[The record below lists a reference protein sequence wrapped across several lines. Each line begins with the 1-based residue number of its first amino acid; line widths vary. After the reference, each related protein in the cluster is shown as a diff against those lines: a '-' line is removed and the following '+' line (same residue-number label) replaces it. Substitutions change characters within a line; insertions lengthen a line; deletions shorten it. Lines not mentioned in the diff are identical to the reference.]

1 MRLIVPII
9 IIIGVVIFQSV
20 FIVQEISQAIV
31 LQFGDPKK
39 IITKAGLNFKLPF
52 IQNVV
57 YLDKRILNLDS
68 APEEV
73 IAADQKRLIVDAIA
87 RFKIVDPLKFYISVG
102 NERVARSRLST
113 IINSRIR
120 GVLGTQELATLLSTD
135 RAKQMAIIQNDV
147 NTEAKTLG
155 IQIVVI
161 GVFLFQSIVIV
172 QEINQ
177 AIVLQFGDPKKIISK
192 AGLNFKLPFIQN
204 VVFLDK
210 RILNLDNAPQE
221 VIAADQKRLIVDA
234 IARFKIVDPLKFYIS
249 VGNERVARSRLSTII
264 NSRIRGVLG
273 TQELATLLSTD
284 RAKQMAINQ
293 NDVNTEAKTL
303 GIQIVDVRIKRA
315 DLPPANSDA
324 IYKRMQ
330 TEREREAKEFRAQ
343 GAEIAQKI
351 RSTADKYVT
360 VLLANPNKKSEIMKG
375 EGDGQ
380 RNKIFANA
388 FGQDPQFFAF
398 YRAMQAYETALI
410 GGETSLV
417 LSPDSEF
424 FKFFGKAMKP
434 R

>member
-1 MRLIVPII
+1 MKGVKLIIPAIVLIV
-9 IIIGVVIFQSV
+9 VVLFQSL

-57 YLDKRILNLDS
+57 
-68 APEEV
+68 
-73 IAADQKRLIVDAIA
+73 
-87 RFKIVDPLKFYISVG
+87 
-102 NERVARSRLST
+102 
-113 IINSRIR
+113 
-120 GVLGTQELATLLSTD
+120 
-135 RAKQMAIIQNDV
+135 
-147 NTEAKTLG
+147 
-155 IQIVVI
+155 
-161 GVFLFQSIVIV
+161 
-172 QEINQ
+172 
-177 AIVLQFGDPKKIISK
+177 
-192 AGLNFKLPFIQN
+192 
-204 VVFLDK
+204 FLDK
-210 RILNLDNAPQE
+210 RILNLDNEPQE

-284 RAKQMAINQ
+284 RTKQMSIIQ
-293 NDVNTEAKTL
+293 NDVNTEAKNF
-303 GIQIVDVRIKRA
+303 GIEIVDVRIKRA
-315 DLPPANSDA
+315 DLPPANSEA

-351 RSTADKYVT
+351 RSTADKDVT
-360 VLLANPNKKSEIMKG
+360 VLLAEANKKSEIMKG
-375 EGDGQ
+375 EGDGL
-380 RNKIFANA
+380 RNKIFADA
-388 FGQDPQFFAF
+388 FGKDPQFFGF
-398 YRAMQAYETALI
+398 YRAMQAYEKALI

-424 FKFFGKAMKP
+424 FKFFGKSIKSNTK

>member
-1 MRLIVPII
+1 MKVPKFIIPAIV
-9 IIIGVVIFQSV
+9 IIGVV
-20 FIVQEISQAIV
+20 
-31 LQFGDPKK
+31 
-39 IITKAGLNFKLPF
+39 
-52 IQNVV
+52 
-57 YLDKRILNLDS
+57 
-68 APEEV
+68 
-73 IAADQKRLIVDAIA
+73 
-87 RFKIVDPLKFYISVG
+87 
-102 NERVARSRLST
+102 
-113 IINSRIR
+113 
-120 GVLGTQELATLLSTD
+120 
-135 RAKQMAIIQNDV
+135 
-147 NTEAKTLG
+147 
-155 IQIVVI
+155 
-161 GVFLFQSIVIV
+161 LFQSLFIV

-221 VIAADQKRLIVDA
+221 VIASDQKRLIIDA
-234 IARFKIVDPLKFYIS
+234 ITRFQITDPLKFYIS

-284 RAKQMAINQ
+284 RTKQMAIIQ
-293 NDVNTEAKTL
+293 SDVNKEAKSF
-303 GIQIVDVRIKRA
+303 GIKIIDVRIKRA

-330 TEREREAKEFRAQ
+330 TEREREAKEFRAE

-351 RSTADKYVT
+351 RSTADKDVT
-360 VLLANPNKKSEIMKG
+360 VLLANANKKSEIMKG

-380 RNKIFANA
+380 RNKIFASA
-388 FGQDPQFFAF
+388 FGRDPQFFAF

-410 GGETSLV
+410 GGETSMV

-434 R
+434 K